1 MTSRTTTDTGLPAH
15 TAHEPLPLVIE
26 PMASAADARAFR
38 ELNEEWITRLFT
50 LEDADRALLNDPD
63 AAIIAQGGQ
72 VLIARI
78 GTDRVGC
85 VALVPTGNGVYELS
99 KMAVAPHLRNRG
111 AGRTLIL
118 AAIQLAGRLGATS
131 LFLGSSTRLPSAVH
145 LYESVGFS
153 HVPADRVGPMPYARA
168 DVFME
173 LLLPATGTAKL
184 QKTPDPRNLFG
195 ESGPGE

>member
-1 MTSRTTTDTGLPAH
+1 MTSRTTTDPGLPDQ

-26 PMASAADARAFR
+26 PMASADDARAFR
-38 ELNEEWITRLFT
+38 ELNEEWIDRLFT

-63 AAIIAQGGQ
+63 AAIVARGGQ

-85 VALVPTGNGVYELS
+85 VALVPTGNGVFELS

-118 AAIQLAGRLGATS
+118 AAIDLAARLGATS

-153 HVPADRVGPMPYARA
+153 HVPAERVGPMPYARA

-173 LLLPATGTAKL
+173 LVLPTTGPAKL
-184 QKTPDPRNLFG
+184 QETPDPRNLSG

>member
-1 MTSRTTTDTGLPAH
+1 MTSRTTTDPGLPTH

-63 AAIIAQGGQ
+63 AAIIARGGQ

-118 AAIQLAGRLGATS
+118 AAIELAGRLGATA

-173 LLLPATGTAKL
+173 LLLPATGPAKL